1 MILVFPSTLDFAI
14 SFSQIKRLVYI
25 YMQTLH
31 VQNLLF
37 QFFMTSLND
46 FSFSEDLYVET
57 LYMTLF

>member
-1 MILVFPSTLDFAI
+1 MILVFPSTLDVAI
-14 SFSQIKRLVYI
+14 SFSQIKGLVYI

-46 FSFSEDLYVET
+46 FSFSED
-57 LYMTLF
+57 FIC